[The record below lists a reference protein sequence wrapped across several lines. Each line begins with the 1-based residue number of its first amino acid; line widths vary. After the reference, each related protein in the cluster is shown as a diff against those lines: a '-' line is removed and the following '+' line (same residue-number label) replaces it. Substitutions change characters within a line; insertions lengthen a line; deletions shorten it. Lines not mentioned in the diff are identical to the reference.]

1 MELEAYSRN
10 VNPDFKI
17 VLVDKHYESF
27 QRAFAVKV
35 CQVVIVAVRSYCL
48 RRRFAKLVKAAGGR
62 KNCVWILFE
71 F

>member
-17 VLVDKHYESF
+17 VLIDKHYESL

-35 CQVVIVAVRSYCL
+35 CQVVKSYCL
-48 RRRFAKLVKAAGGR
+48 RRRLAKLVKAAGGG
-62 KNCVWILFE
+62 KK
-71 F
+71 